1 MKRVHME
8 IEWQVQ
14 SVAEVLR
21 QKEDEFM
28 HDLNVQHQAELFA
41 KWEREREH
49 RDKGLTI
56 IDQLCMKGCCTT
68 DKPHE
73 GSHVPDTVIKE
84 MLDVL
89 ANLKTQHIMM
99 QQIQQQMATT
109 QPGKVHTLR
118 RALAVL
124 IQDAR
129 LFVHVGAKVTLNYSM
144 IERLAQQGRAQAA
157 MTTQLLRLTVPSGSR
172 P

>member
-1 MKRVHME
+1 MQTWVMKRAHME

-14 SVAEVLR
+14 SEAEVLR

-28 HDLNVQHQAELFA
+28 QDLNAQHQAELFA

-84 MLDVL
+84 MLDVF

-99 QQIQQQMATT
+99 QQIEQQMATE
-109 QPGKVHTLR
+109 QPGK
-118 RALAVL
+118 
-124 IQDAR
+124 
-129 LFVHVGAKVTLNYSM
+129 
-144 IERLAQQGRAQAA
+144 E
-157 MTTQLLRLTVPSGSR
+157 
-172 P
+172 

>member
-1 MKRVHME
+1 MQTWVMKRVHME

-28 HDLNVQHQAELFA
+28 HDLNAQHQAELFA

-109 QPGKVHTLR
+109 QPGKEWAPRVQEMHFLR
-118 RALAVL
+118 
-124 IQDAR
+124 Q
-129 LFVHVGAKVTLNYSM
+129 
-144 IERLAQQGRAQAA
+144 
-157 MTTQLLRLTVPSGSR
+157 
-172 P
+172 